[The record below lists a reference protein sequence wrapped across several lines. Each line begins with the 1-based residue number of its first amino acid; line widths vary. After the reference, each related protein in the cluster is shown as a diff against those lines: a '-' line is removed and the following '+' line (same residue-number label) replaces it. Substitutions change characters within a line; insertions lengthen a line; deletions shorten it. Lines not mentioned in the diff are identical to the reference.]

1 MVIYIFSASF
11 KRKGVYFKRKKIL
24 LLQACSL
31 KHWVYKETEVY
42 ITACALN
49 VGHIK
54 ELKCIINQNLTFY
67 SFPEQMIKWKV
78 AYYEMMKEKRGY
90 MPHDSIQMCLSLA
103 LWIGEI
109 GDHDLV

>member
-1 MVIYIFSASF
+1 MVIYIFRASF
-11 KRKGVYFKRKKIL
+11 KEKGVYFKRKKGFIL
-24 LLQACSL
+24 REKNPFITACSL
-31 KHWVYKETEVY
+31 KTLGIQRTEVY

-78 AYYEMMKEKRGY
+78 AYYEMMKEKHGY
-90 MPHDSIQMCLSLA
+90 MPHDNIKICLSPA
-103 LWIGEI
+103 L
-109 GDHDLV
+109 